1 MKLNYLQPHIEI
13 LAISADIITTSLIED
28 EGELGCKY
36 ETIFGGEW

>member
-13 LAISADIITTSLIED
+13 LAISVDIITTSLIED

-36 ETIFGGEW
+36 ESIFGGKW